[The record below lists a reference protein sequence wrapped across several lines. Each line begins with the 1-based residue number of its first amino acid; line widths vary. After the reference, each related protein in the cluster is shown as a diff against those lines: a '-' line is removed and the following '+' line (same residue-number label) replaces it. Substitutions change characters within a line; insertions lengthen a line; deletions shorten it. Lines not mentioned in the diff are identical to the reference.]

1 MALDLA
7 FLTNMGFPQ
16 ILLWLLS
23 FALLFG
29 VLDQVKI
36 PKDKPSRGIISIVV
50 AFLVLFSVPTS
61 LITTISSLST
71 NLILVVLAV
80 LTFIVFLE
88 AAGVKAGKGKYAVT
102 PEGVKGATE
111 TIFEKYSK
119 SFAIIFIIIAAL
131 LFVGAGGLNLLGLS
145 VVLPQTS
152 TMTLLFLAAV
162 VLAVG
167 WLIANPEEK

>member
-1 MALDLA
+1 MALDLTM
-7 FLTNMGFPQ
+7 LTNLGFPQ

-23 FALLFG
+23 FALIFG

-71 NLILVVLAV
+71 NLILVILAV

-88 AAGVKAGKGKYAVT
+88 AAGVKAGKGKYAAT
-102 PEGVKGATE
+102 PEGLKGGTE
-111 TIFEKYSK
+111 TI
-119 SFAIIFIIIAAL
+119 
-131 LFVGAGGLNLLGLS
+131 
-145 VVLPQTS
+145 
-152 TMTLLFLAAV
+152 
-162 VLAVG
+162 
-167 WLIANPEEK
+167 